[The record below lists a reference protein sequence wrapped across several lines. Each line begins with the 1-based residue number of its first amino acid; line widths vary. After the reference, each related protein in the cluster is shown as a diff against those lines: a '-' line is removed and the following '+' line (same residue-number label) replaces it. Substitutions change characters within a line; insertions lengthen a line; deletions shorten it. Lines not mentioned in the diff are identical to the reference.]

1 MKTKLGFKKS
11 LYACL
16 MASGASV
23 IINSLLFFIFQ
34 AFGIL
39 TNDVYVQPNQPLTIV
54 PVIISSI
61 LPTIIASLVYF
72 LIEKFSENGF
82 KVFTLISVV
91 LLILSFASPFMAV
104 DNMPIGFGIVLNLM
118 HIVVAT
124 NVLLF
129 IKFSIDKNQNL

>member
-11 LYACL
+11 LYAGL

-82 KVFTLISVV
+82 KFFTIISIV
-91 LLILSFASPFMAV
+91 LLVFSFASPFMAV
-104 DNMPIGFGIVLNLM
+104 VNMPIGFGIVLNLM

-129 IKFSIDKNQNL
+129 INFLLTKTKNL